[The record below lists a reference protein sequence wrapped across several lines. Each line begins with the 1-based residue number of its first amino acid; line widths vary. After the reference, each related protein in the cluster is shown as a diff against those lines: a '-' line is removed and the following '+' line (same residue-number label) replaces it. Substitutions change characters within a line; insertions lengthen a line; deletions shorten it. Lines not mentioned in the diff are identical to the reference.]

1 MTYWIELDSDGSVG
15 YHEYKGTLADYQGVV
30 GGYIEAIYPD
40 HDEFCMYANEEAL
53 FDDPTCEP
61 NPKASTLIGQPILG
75 NVCIV
80 GKVDRFG
87 NTMKLTAKAISIVE
101 GVL

>member
-1 MTYWIELDSDGSVG
+1 MIHWIELHSDGSIAT
-15 YHEYKGTLADYQGVV
+15 HSAKGTLREYQIVV
-30 GGYIEAIYPD
+30 GGYIEAIYPPG
-40 HDEFCMYANEEAL
+40 DEFCMYANEEGL
-53 FDDPTCEP
+53 FDPSCEP
-61 NPKASTLIGQPILG
+61 NPKASQLIGTVILG

-87 NTMKLTAKAISIVE
+87 NTMKLTAKAINIVE